1 MTRTAQLWT
10 LAALGMLA
18 LGCLLASLLAGSAS
32 LPLGRALA
40 ALGGGGDELAA
51 TIVRTIRLP
60 RSVSAFAVGSLLGLA
75 GVLLQALFRNPL
87 ADPFVLGVSGGAS
100 VGALAG
106 MLAGLTLGGLEWTA
120 TGGALC
126 VGLLVLWMGSG
137 GDSGRLLLSGVVLAS
152 ACGAVISVLLAIA
165 DNGQLRGMVFWL
177 AGDLGW
183 AQHPWFDLAASGTAL
198 LAALL
203 GGRALNVLAAG
214 ELRSAVLGLD
224 APTRPAVRIPDRRRA
239 DIARSARGRPGR
251 LRRPGGPA
259 SGASGASYF
268 RSSPGRPRRSAVWRR
283 AAVPRGHRQPYYCC
297 AAATPGRGNHRVDRR
312 AGVPVAAAA
321 AAGTLALAP
330 AVLKRKGCNVLRR
343 PASPAIS
350 SQGVP
355 RLPGALGIRGNRQDA
370 PHGAA

>member
-1 MTRTAQLWT
+1 MTRPTQLWALT
-10 LAALGMLA
+10 ALGALA
-18 LGCLLASLLAGSAS
+18 VACLLASLLAGSADLS
-32 LPLGRALA
+32 LSRALA
-40 ALGGGGDELAA
+40 ALGGGGDELAG

-60 RSVSAFAVGSLLGLA
+60 RTISAFAVGSLLGLA

-106 MLAGLTLGGLEWTA
+106 MLAGISLGGLEWTA

-126 VGLLVLWMGSG
+126 IGALVLWMGSG

-183 AQHPWFDLAASGTAL
+183 AQHPWFDLAAAGAAL
-198 LAALL
+198 VVALL

-224 APTRPAVRIPDRRRA
+224 ARLARPVVFLIAAALTSLAVLAAGPVGFVGLVAPHLVRLALRTSDHRLVAPGAALCGGALLCLA
-239 DIARSARGRPGR
+239 DIASRTIAAPRQLPVGAITALIGAPVFLLL
-251 LRRPGGPA
+251 LRR
-259 SGASGASYF
+259 
-268 RSSPGRPRRSAVWRR
+268 
-283 AAVPRGHRQPYYCC
+283 
-297 AAATPGRGNHRVDRR
+297 RVAR
-312 AGVPVAAAA
+312 
-321 AAGTLALAP
+321 
-330 AVLKRKGCNVLRR
+330 
-343 PASPAIS
+343 
-350 SQGVP
+350 
-355 RLPGALGIRGNRQDA
+355 
-370 PHGAA
+370 